1 MASVSHFY
9 LAYDTSHYSRCQGT
23 FLGDSVFI
31 KRLLK
36 KTCVRVFCGYDN
48 CMTRKKICKIPRS
61 ADARD
66 RYFGM
71 ILEDLQGKF
80 SLMLEGYAALNVRI
94 DRLEQ
99 RIDEIDS
106 RLEAF
111 RIETNEKFAALFD
124 GQQQFFEEMRQF
136 HLRIEVLEGKS

>member
-1 MASVSHFY
+1 MV
-9 LAYDTSHYSRCQGT
+9 Q
-23 FLGDSVFI
+23 
-31 KRLLK
+31 K
-36 KTCVRVFCGYDN
+36 KTY
-48 CMTRKKICKIPRS
+48 KIPRS

-71 ILEDLQGKF
+71 LLEDLQGKF
-80 SLMLEGYAALNVRI
+80 SLVLEGYAALNVRI

-99 RIDEIDS
+99 RIDEIDA

-111 RIETNEKFAALFD
+111 HLETNEKFAALFD

-136 HLRIEVLEGKS
+136 HLRLEVLEGKS